1 MISSYGDQDRCPL
14 TAPTRERPDQAIL
27 IQPSDGEK
35 ELSKNPALK
44 VQVTDPNN
52 DTMNVSFYDVSDN
65 FLIGIDANVSN
76 SGVASVIWSGL
87 SYHTSYGWY
96 VVVNDSRHLTRSENW
111 SFTTKSRPSS
121 GEHYSPP
128 PSPIEEKVTS
138 KEEVEDLFNISLEY
152 NFSAYDMDGD
162 GIVDAFTDPNGV
174 LNSERLTNISG
185 NVSFLISV
193 NGSLDKL
200 FIWDVEA
207 DAISKV
213 THEVVVI
220 TGTVMDVQNN
230 SIIVTVNINKSNWVY
245 IELTDQYTDI
255 FNLTV
260 ETSDGKVIFSDMIWR
275 EHGKI
280 YVLDDPDTEYQF
292 AYYYTILTPTFDP
305 TDGAIFNFSNPTI
318 TITYNETVIV
328 TRATLNDELINL
340 STADNKIF
348 IYTLETNLANGSY
361 TLSINVQDT
370 EKNSRTDT
378 AVYTINLEKSEDQP
392 EITPYEESPWIA
404 LIVIMIILTVIF
416 LLFKAGYLNYRG
428 NRG

>member
-1 MISSYGDQDRCPL
+1 
-14 TAPTRERPDQAIL
+14 
-27 IQPSDGEK
+27 
-35 ELSKNPALK
+35 
-44 VQVTDPNN
+44 
-52 DTMNVSFYDVSDN
+52 
-65 FLIGIDANVSN
+65 
-76 SGVASVIWSGL
+76 
-87 SYHTSYGWY
+87 
-96 VVVNDSRHLTRSENW
+96 
-111 SFTTKSRPSS
+111 
-121 GEHYSPP
+121 
-128 PSPIEEKVTS
+128 
-138 KEEVEDLFNISLEY
+138 
-152 NFSAYDMDGD
+152 MDGD

-207 DAISKV
+207 DDISKV

-245 IELTDQYTDI
+245 IELTDQYADI

-260 ETSDGKVIFSDMIWR
+260 ETSDGKVISSDMIWR